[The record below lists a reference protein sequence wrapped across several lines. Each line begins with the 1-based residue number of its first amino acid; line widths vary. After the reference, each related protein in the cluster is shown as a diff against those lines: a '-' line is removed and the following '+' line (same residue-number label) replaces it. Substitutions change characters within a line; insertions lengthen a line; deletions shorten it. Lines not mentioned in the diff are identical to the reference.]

1 MNVFQMK
8 IRRAGARAVAA
19 ITIGA
24 AAALLAG
31 CPNPNAIGVQDTGG
45 IQATCLQASNNAPVA
60 GALVTVNA
68 TQNGTTHSDGTI
80 LIPGVPVGPQNVTA
94 DAAGL
99 HGGPVAVTVVKDQT
113 VNVTVPMY
121 PTQ

>member
-8 IRRAGARAVAA
+8 IGRAGARAVAA
-19 ITIGA
+19 ITIAG

-31 CPNPNAIGVQDTGG
+31 CPNPNAIGVQDTG
-45 IQATCLQASNNAPVA
+45 QLRVTCLQASNNAPVA
-60 GALVTVNA
+60 NALVTVNA
-68 TQNGTTHSDGTI
+68 TTALPTGNDGTVTF
-80 LIPGVPVGPQNVTA
+80 PSVPVGPQNVTA
-94 DAAGL
+94 DSAGL

-113 VNVTVPMY
+113 VNITVPMY